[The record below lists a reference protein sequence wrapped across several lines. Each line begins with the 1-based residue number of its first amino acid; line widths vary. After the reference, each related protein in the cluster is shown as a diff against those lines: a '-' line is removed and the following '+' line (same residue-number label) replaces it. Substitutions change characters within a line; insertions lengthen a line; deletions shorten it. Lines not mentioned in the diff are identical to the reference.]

1 MIINQVTL
9 VNVGGEAS
17 CRRVATASMRSGR
30 SSRTQGSGSVHHQRL
45 SRALNNLNRVG
56 TDASKFGSTP
66 AKDENQVSRI
76 ALQQELDLK
85 KGELE
90 LAVAENES
98 QKKTIRELRGRVSS
112 ANVGTEDA
120 SFLRIQLG
128 EKTDELTTLQ
138 QRLAQIEKYKDRVTS
153 ANAIAAKYEVAVA
166 DVQKAYD
173 GVQLESD
180 ANGFLYNTLAGLLKD
195 FTIAIKMAQLNKAGE
210 YDSKTM
216 GLWYET
222 FEGEL
227 DSLGVH
233 KAVLHT
239 YSTARSIMNALLVH
253 PQELATDEDVI
264 KTLYAAA
271 DWENGGGISALIECK
286 NRSCEGVESSVGGD
300 SVSERSYDF
309 SGPQATSGNRAMKTP
324 NAKVRPE
331 EMRSPISYFSPNRAI
346 FDGDGMVYPT
356 QLITDLS
363 QLLEGTKPQYL
374 RSGDEDQHVS
384 ISDIPNL
391 LSRPFPFP
399 VESNPNV
406 EKYVT
411 AVNQLKVQLGHMVST
426 VHDASL
432 ILTNVGELIVGPSLS
447 RSMDTWQEF
456 IETPLEISEKESPV
470 VSDLLSVA
478 NDIKLKLKS
487 TYDQVRLEPGTKS
500 LSSALMDESRKTS
513 QLRRDYD
520 QLTTSNDGTSLEE
533 VKSLKKKIAELEDR
547 VEIDRQKIASNSH
560 ELIEVKGTLAT
571 LDAEKRS
578 LVSEVGYFKNHVSRL
593 EDRRRAEAMDNEQS
607 VRTLTET
614 LRGPTS
620 PVIQALLRRQ
630 AFFKNLPISSPKPSP
645 DISSIHME
653 FDIAEAD
660 KFRFPGGPD
669 SVRKDSVMLMLEFF
683 CSDGDSSFFD
693 RTDVIE
699 LSPREFVM
707 SAFYGADIPSR
718 GSAHVRP
725 ATIRTALSTIAASGN
740 RDFTCQE
747 LIEMLTD
754 TTAPLTSSVGV
765 PSGNGGLNGSNT
777 KPHGSSKFIGTPGK
791 TNSAARKK

>member
-9 VNVGGEAS
+9 VDVGGDAS
-17 CRRVATASMRSGR
+17 CRRVATASMRSGY
-30 SSRTQGSGSVHHQRL
+30 SSRTQGSGSVHHRRL
-45 SRALNNLNRVG
+45 SRALSSLNRVG
-56 TDASKFGSTP
+56 TDASKFGGTP

-85 KGELE
+85 KGELD
-90 LAVAENES
+90 LAVLENES
-98 QKKTIRELRGRVSS
+98 LKKTIRELRGKVSS
-112 ANVGTEDA
+112 ANVGTEDV
-120 SFLRIQLG
+120 SSLRIQLG

-210 YDSKTM
+210 YDSKAM

-227 DSLGVH
+227 DSFGVH
-233 KAVLHT
+233 RAVLHT
-239 YSTARSIMNALLVH
+239 YSTARSIMNELLVH

-271 DWENGGGISALIECK
+271 DWETGGGISALIECK
-286 NRSCEGVESSVGGD
+286 NRSGEGVESSVGGD
-300 SVSERSYDF
+300 SVSERSHDF

-324 NAKVRPE
+324 TAKVRPE
-331 EMRSPISYFSPNRAI
+331 EIRSPISYFSPNRAI

-374 RSGDEDQHVS
+374 RSGDEDQHQHVS

-399 VESNPNV
+399 VQSNPNV

-432 ILTNVGELIVGPSLS
+432 ILTNVGELIVGPPLP

-456 IETPLEISEKESPV
+456 IDTPLEISEKESPV

-487 TYDQVRLEPGTKS
+487 TYAQVLLEPGTKS
-500 LSSALMDESRKTS
+500 LSSALIDESKKTR
-513 QLRRDYD
+513 QLRMEYD

-533 VKSLKKKIAELEDR
+533 VKSLKQKIEEMEHRA
-547 VEIDRQKIASNSH
+547 EIDRQKIASNSH

-578 LVSEVGYFKNHVSRL
+578 LVSEVGYFKSQVSRL
-593 EDRRRAEAMDNEQS
+593 EDRRRAEAMDAEQS

-620 PVIQALLRRQ
+620 AVIQALLRRQ
-630 AFFKNLPISSPKPSP
+630 AFFDSLPMETPKPTP
-645 DISSIHME
+645 DILGLHRN
-653 FDIAEAD
+653 FDIADAD
-660 KFRFPGGPD
+660 IYRFPGGPD
-669 SVRKDSVMLMLEFF
+669 RVRKESVMLMLQFF
-683 CSDGDSSFFD
+683 NPVDGGSSFFD
-693 RTDVIE
+693 RTDVIA

-718 GSAHVRP
+718 GSSHVRP

-747 LIEMLTD
+747 LIGMLTD
-754 TTAPLTSSVGV
+754 TPAA
-765 PSGNGGLNGSNT
+765 
-777 KPHGSSKFIGTPGK
+777 GK
-791 TNSAARKK
+791 ANARK